1 MGDLLNTR
9 KLAYEFFGSAILL
22 IAVVGSSFMAM
33 QLTEDRALSLLI
45 NAAVTAAALG
55 IIIKVGAPISGA
67 HYNPVVTLASA
78 LLKKS
83 SFFDSLTYFVAQIL
97 GALAGVITANAM
109 FSSNLLASSSIS
121 RSGAGV
127 MIGEIVATT
136 GLVYLALASNEK
148 SAWKLIPLW
157 IFAAY
162 FFTSS
167 TSFANPAVTLSR
179 VFTDAPAGI
188 QVASVGPFIVA
199 QIVGALIALIFRK
212 AERKYE

>member
-1 MGDLLNTR
+1 LGDLLNTR
-9 KLAYEFFGSAILL
+9 KLAYEFFGSATLL
-22 IAVVGSSFMAM
+22 IAVVGSSFMAA
-33 QLTEDRALSLLI
+33 QLTQDRALSLLI

-67 HYNPVVTLASA
+67 HYNPVVSLASL

-83 SFFDSLTYFVAQIL
+83 SFFDSLTHFIAQIL

-188 QVASVGPFIVA
+188 QVDSVGPFIVA
-199 QIVGALIALIFRK
+199 QILGALIALILRK